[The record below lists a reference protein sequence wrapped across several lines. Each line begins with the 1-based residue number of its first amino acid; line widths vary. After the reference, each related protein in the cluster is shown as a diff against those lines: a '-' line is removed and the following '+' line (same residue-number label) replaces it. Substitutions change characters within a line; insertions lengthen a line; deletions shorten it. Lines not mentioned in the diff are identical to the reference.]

1 MKMKSFLIRV
11 RVSLSVNGTRFRRLD
26 ESSLKTVYADG
37 IGWRHR
43 ARERANSC
51 FRWHRSDKK
60 WNGSAIKAM
69 GRETVEF
76 RQVRESGIYNGL
88 ARAIFSEPKY

>member
-1 MKMKSFLIRV
+1 MKSFLIRV
-11 RVSLSVNGTRFRRLD
+11 RASLSVDGTRFRRLD
-26 ESSLKTVYADG
+26 ESSPLTVYADG

-43 ARERANSC
+43 ARERANSR
-51 FRWHRSDKK
+51 FRWHRSDKN

-76 RQVRESGIYNGL
+76 RRVRESGIYNGL

>member
-1 MKMKSFLIRV
+1 
-11 RVSLSVNGTRFRRLD
+11 
-26 ESSLKTVYADG
+26 
-37 IGWRHR
+37 
-43 ARERANSC
+43 
-51 FRWHRSDKK
+51 
-60 WNGSAIKAM
+60 M